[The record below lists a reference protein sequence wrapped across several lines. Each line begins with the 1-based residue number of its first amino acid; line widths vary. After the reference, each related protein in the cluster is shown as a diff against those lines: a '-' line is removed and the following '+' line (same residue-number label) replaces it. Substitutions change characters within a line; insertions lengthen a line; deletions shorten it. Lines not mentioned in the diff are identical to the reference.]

1 MQEYPIK
8 RGLTKD
14 LETRIVAELRTCF
27 GEEPEKTA
35 NGYRIKSGALK
46 RLDVSIGTDGKS
58 VIIDTESD
66 LSASDDVII
75 DTNKRFRKYLD
86 AITGFSTK
94 ERVKR
99 AKSPVETSI
108 PQVACEPCGKDVL
121 EETPCLIPHE
131 KGHPRFW
138 SIFPGHYCLYLEFCC
153 QLLKMTRVPLCSWL
167 RGFQTDPPML
177 PLHSMNG

>member
-14 LETRIVAELRTCF
+14 LDARIAFELKKCF
-27 GEEPEKTA
+27 GVEPEKTA
-35 NGYRIKSGALK
+35 KGYRIKLGALK
-46 RLDVSIGTDGKS
+46 RLDVTVGTDGKS

-66 LSASDDVII
+66 LSAGDDVIL

-99 AKSPVETSI
+99 AKSPAE
-108 PQVACEPCGKDVL
+108 
-121 EETPCLIPHE
+121 H
-131 KGHPRFW
+131 
-138 SIFPGHYCLYLEFCC
+138 
-153 QLLKMTRVPLCSWL
+153 
-167 RGFQTDPPML
+167 
-177 PLHSMNG
+177 